1 MIYDNL
7 ILDKSIWSKLKNMQS
22 KNKIPHSL
30 LFYGPEGCGK
40 EAHAIEF
47 ASSLNYN
54 SNSDLQKIKIF
65 QHPNIHLIT
74 PLVKEKVISKN
85 AGALNALSNRTLE
98 EYIEMKKNKMIN
110 PYFKIKFSKAST
122 ILINSIRD
130 IKKTIQLNDPNKYN
144 VYLIFEAEKLCHP
157 RNEAGNSLLK
167 ILEEPPPNT
176 IFILVTSHK
185 EKIMDT
191 ILSRCCDFQ
200 FKKPSKNKI
209 FSYLEQNNYSS
220 NSLDLLINLCQYN
233 VSVIIDIIESDINI
247 DDIILNSK
255 KFINDII
262 NNRSNQ
268 NYAYDLEN
276 LYNKNKSEF
285 LFFMKISIIILS
297 DLNKIINDID
307 NLKILKQTNKIKNLN
322 YLKCI
327 SILEGYYDKL
337 SKNLNPSIGFF
348 AMMIEMKKSLQKY
361 EII

>member
-7 ILDKSIWSKLKNMQS
+7 ILDESVWTKLSNMKN

-30 LFYGPEGCGK
+30 LFYGPEGSGK

-47 ASSLNYN
+47 ASLLNYH

-74 PLVKEKVISKN
+74 PLIKEKSINKN
-85 AGALNALSNRTLE
+85 SDALNALSNKTLE
-98 EYIEMKKNKMIN
+98 EYIEMKKIKMIN
-110 PYFKIKFSKAST
+110 PYFKIKFSKTST

-130 IKKTIQLNDPNKYN
+130 IKKTIQLNDPNRFN

-167 ILEEPPPNT
+167 ILEEPPKNT
-176 IFILVTSHK
+176 IFILVTSYK
-185 EKIMDT
+185 EKIIDT
-191 ILSRCCDFQ
+191 ILSRCCDFHFQ
-200 FKKPSKNKI
+200 KPNKI
-209 FSYLEQNNYSS
+209 DILSYLAKNNYSS
-220 NSLDLLINLCQYN
+220 DSLDLLISLCNYN
-233 VSVIIDIIESDINI
+233 VGFIIDIIESNINVE
-247 DDIILNSK
+247 DVILNSK
-255 KFINDII
+255 KFINAII
-262 NNRSNQ
+262 NNQSNQ

-276 LYNKNKSEF
+276 LYTKNKNEF
-285 LFFMKISIIILS
+285 LFFIKISIIILS
-297 DLNKIINDID
+297 DLNKINNNID
-307 NLKILKQTNKIKNLN
+307 NLKILTRSNKIKNLN

-327 SILEGYYDKL
+327 SVIEKYYNSL

-348 AMMIEMKKSLQKY
+348 AMMIELKKGLYKN